1 MRKRQQLK
9 ARQHIERET
18 KKSQLQRLG
27 MKGTITQLDGVRRL
41 SVAGVES
48 RRPTAVATSSL
59 QRHGSAELLKKKK
72 SSGNLHREA
81 SARMMTAVA
90 ATSKGGGQRRAT
102 TALARSDTRTEQSDA
117 RPSLQRH
124 RSATV
129 HLDTADSA
137 VLAKHLQQ

>member
-48 RRPTAVATSSL
+48 RRPTAVA
-59 QRHGSAELLKKKK
+59 
-72 SSGNLHREA
+72 A
-81 SARMMTAVA
+81 S
-90 ATSKGGGQRRAT
+90 SKGGGQRRAT